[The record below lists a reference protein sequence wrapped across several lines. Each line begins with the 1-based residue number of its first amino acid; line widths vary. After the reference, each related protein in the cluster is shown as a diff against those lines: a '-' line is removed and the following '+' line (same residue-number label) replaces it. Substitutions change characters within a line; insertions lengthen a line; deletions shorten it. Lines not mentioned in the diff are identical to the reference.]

1 MKSMQKTLTVGIL
14 IAAILLLTLTGCGMN
29 KEKAIEQLGQAM
41 AESSSFNSGKMKA
54 EMKATVSLGA
64 DSIEMNLNMD
74 AAFRDRMQT
83 MAMKMSGEMMG
94 MPLDTQTYQTDGFLY
109 TLNPEDG
116 KYLKQ
121 PVLTEGMDYQKMMTL
136 SQDEMLPLYT
146 AGANAAEDFTFTEE
160 ETGLRVQFTMP
171 QEQLEQMQQGIQ
183 SMMND
188 EVLPAMEEQMRSSL
202 TEQVNAQLA
211 ALGTEVDKT
220 QMDALIEQ
228 QIQMIMEMERK
239 LFSSLKIGGLYCDM
253 LIEDGVINDQTIKMQ
268 MELPI
273 RELVETMGAAAGEES
288 AQIPESCGLDMEIH
302 SLIQERNTDFEI
314 EMPQFTEENTTTIA
328 E

>member
-1 MKSMQKTLTVGIL
+1 MKSMQKTLTAGIL
-14 IAAILLLTLTGCGMN
+14 TAAILLLTLTGCGMN

-64 DSIEMNLNMD
+64 ESIEMNLNMD

-121 PVLTEGMDYQKMMTL
+121 PALTEGMDYQKMMTL

-273 RELVETMGAAAGEES
+273 RELVETMSAAAGEES

>member
-1 MKSMQKTLTVGIL
+1 
-14 IAAILLLTLTGCGMN
+14 
-29 KEKAIEQLGQAM
+29 
-41 AESSSFNSGKMKA
+41 
-54 EMKATVSLGA
+54 
-64 DSIEMNLNMD
+64 
-74 AAFRDRMQT
+74 
-83 MAMKMSGEMMG
+83 
-94 MPLDTQTYQTDGFLY
+94 
-109 TLNPEDG
+109 
-116 KYLKQ
+116 
-121 PVLTEGMDYQKMMTL
+121 
-136 SQDEMLPLYT
+136 
-146 AGANAAEDFTFTEE
+146 
-160 ETGLRVQFTMP
+160 
-171 QEQLEQMQQGIQ
+171 MQQGIQ

-273 RELVETMGAAAGEES
+273 RELVEIMGAAAGEES

>member
-1 MKSMQKTLTVGIL
+1 MKSMQKTLTAGIL
-14 IAAILLLTLTGCGMN
+14 TAAILLLTLTGCGMN

-41 AESSSFNSGKMKA
+41 SESSSFNSGKMKA

-64 DSIEMNLNMD
+64 DSIEMNLNME

-121 PVLTEGMDYQKMMTL
+121 PALTEGMDYQKMMTL
-136 SQDEMLPLYT
+136 SQDEMLPLYA

>member
-1 MKSMQKTLTVGIL
+1 MKSMQKTLTAGIL
-14 IAAILLLTLTGCGMN
+14 TAAILLLTLTGCGMN

-121 PVLTEGMDYQKMMTL
+121 PALTEGMDYQKMMTL

-202 TEQVNAQLA
+202 TEQVNVQLA

>member
-1 MKSMQKTLTVGIL
+1 MKSMQKTLTAGIL
-14 IAAILLLTLTGCGMN
+14 TAAILILALTGCGMN
-29 KEKAIEQLGQAM
+29 KEKAIEQLGKAM
-41 AESSSFNSGKMKA
+41 EASSSFDSGKMTA
-54 EMKATVSLGA
+54 EMKAVVSLGA

-74 AAFRDRMQT
+74 AAFRDQMQT

-94 MPLDTQTYQTDGFLY
+94 MPIDTQTYQTDGFLY

-121 PVLTEGMDYQKMMTL
+121 PALTGGMDYQKMMTL

-146 AGANAAEDFTFTEE
+146 SGASAAEDFTFTEE
-160 ETGLRVQFTMP
+160 EIGLRVQFTMP

-183 SMMND
+183 SMMTD
-188 EVLPAMEEQMRSSL
+188 EVLPAMEEQMRSAL

-220 QMDALIEQ
+220 QLNTLIEQ
-228 QIQMIMEMERK
+228 QIQMVMEMERK

-253 LIEDGVINDQTIKMQ
+253 LIEDGIINDQTIKMQ

-273 RELVETMGAAAGEES
+273 RELVEAMGAAAGEES
-288 AQIPESCGLDMEIH
+288 AQIPETCGLDMEIH
-302 SLIQERNTDFEI
+302 SLIQERNTDFEV

>member
-1 MKSMQKTLTVGIL
+1 MKSMQKTLTAGIL
-14 IAAILLLTLTGCGMN
+14 TAAILLLTLTGCGMN

-54 EMKATVSLGA
+54 EKKATVSLGA
-64 DSIEMNLNMD
+64 ESIEMNLNMD

-121 PVLTEGMDYQKMMTL
+121 PALTEGMDYQKMMTL

-273 RELVETMGAAAGEES
+273 RELVETMSAAAGEES

>member
-1 MKSMQKTLTVGIL
+1 MKSMQKTLTAGIL
-14 IAAILLLTLTGCGMN
+14 TAAILLLTLTGCGMN

-121 PVLTEGMDYQKMMTL
+121 PALTEGMDYQKMMTL

-273 RELVETMGAAAGEES
+273 RELVETMGVAAGEES